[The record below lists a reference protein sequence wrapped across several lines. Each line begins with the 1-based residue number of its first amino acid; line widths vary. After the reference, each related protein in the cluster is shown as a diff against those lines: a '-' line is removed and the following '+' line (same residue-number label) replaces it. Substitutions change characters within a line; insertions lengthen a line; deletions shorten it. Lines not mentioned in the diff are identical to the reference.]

1 MKNEHC
7 VEHQIK
13 RQAEMGDL
21 DLGIHEYLSA
31 AGLPRGCLGKGG
43 VGAGDW
49 PSQAVAGGLRA
60 RKP

>member
-31 AGLPRGCLGKGG
+31 AGLPLVLRG
-43 VGAGDW
+43 
-49 PSQAVAGGLRA
+49 GGLSR
-60 RKP
+60 